1 MGTQRVALIA
11 VITAITVSLFYLLA
25 WGLLWRVLVTS
36 PLPPAI
42 YLPPIDTLGCV
53 LAGTGLWSAAV
64 GMSSTTT
71 RACAGAVILLGTTVL
86 LQHMLRVDNGIEHLL
101 FSDQARAVL
110 GGVHPGRP
118 SPQAALTFLFIGL
131 SLWFAASLHKARFD
145 LTDIAASGAVFVS
158 FTAGL
163 GHLYQA
169 QELYGASSGLSLVGA
184 LLLLI
189 LALGVLSLNPRGVF
203 ATYGADDTGGAAR
216 RRLLPSVVLTPVLLG
231 LLQLVAVNNA
241 KMDFSLTLALSV
253 TANIVVFI
261 VLIEWVSRLLTRIE
275 DERSGIMILRES
287 KAKEEGMT
295 DMLTGLL
302 NRRGWDAC
310 VKQWEARCQQEA
322 LNACVIVID
331 LDGLKRINDT
341 QGHAKGDELLRRAAN
356 ALHIAARRE
365 DFLSRLGGDEFAYL
379 AVGCGPEHAQV
390 VAKRLTTA
398 LQGAGVSASL
408 GYALRDLAGS
418 LTAAFQEADQMM
430 YAHKRERKAARI

>member
-1 MGTQRVALIA
+1 MGLQRVALIA
-11 VITAITVSLFYLLA
+11 AITAITVSLFYLLA

-36 PLPPAI
+36 PLPPGL
-42 YLPPIDTLGCV
+42 YLPPITALGCA
-53 LAGTGLWSAAV
+53 LAGAGLWSAAV

-71 RACAGAVILLGTTVL
+71 RACAGVAVLLGTTVL
-86 LQHMLRVDNGIEHLL
+86 LQHLLRVDNGIEQLL
-101 FSDQARAVL
+101 FFDPARAVL

-118 SPQAALTFLFIGL
+118 APQAALTFLFIGL
-131 SLWFAASLHKARFD
+131 SLWFAASLSKARFD

-158 FTAGL
+158 FTALL

-231 LLQLVAVNNA
+231 LLQLLAVNNA
-241 KMDFSLTLALSV
+241 QMDFSLILALSV

-261 VLIEWVSRLLTRIE
+261 VLIEWVSRLLSRIE
-275 DERSGIMILRES
+275 DERSGIMILRET

-295 DMLTGLL
+295 DILTGLL

-310 VKQWEARCQQEA
+310 VVKSEARCQREN
-322 LNACVIVID
+322 LNAAVIVID
-331 LDGLKRINDT
+331 LDGLKHINDT
-341 QGHAKGDELLRRAAN
+341 LGHAKGDELLRRAAG
-356 ALHIAARRE
+356 ALRVAARRD
-365 DFLSRLGGDEFAYL
+365 DFLARLGGDEFAYL
-379 AVGCGPEHAQV
+379 SEGCGPEHADV
-390 VAKRLTTA
+390 VLKRLSGA
-398 LQGAGVSASL
+398 LQSAGVAASL
-408 GYALRDLAGS
+408 GCALRDLAGS
-418 LTAAFQEADQMM
+418 LTAAFQEADHSM
-430 YAHKRERKAARI
+430 YVNKRERKAARL